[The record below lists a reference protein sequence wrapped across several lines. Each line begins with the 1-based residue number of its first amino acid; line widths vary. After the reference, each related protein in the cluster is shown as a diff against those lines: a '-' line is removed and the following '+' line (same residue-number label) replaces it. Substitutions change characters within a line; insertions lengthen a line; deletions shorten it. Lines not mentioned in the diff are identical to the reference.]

1 MSRRRSRAYLIFA
14 AAGLRERWWE
24 AAVQAAVALLT
35 VGVVG
40 AGLLTASSIPT
51 SYAATKQQLNAPDL
65 WVGTQASSAA
75 ALYAVVAQMSEVSE
89 VTPIYMVQNGVVRAG
104 GKELPVAIS
113 PLPDPPPRVGSLAI
127 AGGAWPAP
135 GGNGAV
141 LERGAADWMGVG
153 PGAQATLVG
162 GAGSVSLPLTGVVR
176 DISRASYPL
185 SSPAMVYVTSP
196 AWQAL
201 GGDAAARSALF
212 GAKVRNLSALRKTA
226 LAIRDLVPAGT
237 PISLNDGA
245 LVVEG
250 LAPLTLALEGFLV
263 LFGLFAFVAGL
274 VFIVGTTRADLIR
287 QARTLGILRATGW
300 SLPQIRRVLMVQRG
314 AAVLLGAIAGAVGAV
329 LLASWMTQ
337 QVVQLMGLG
346 AVLDAA
352 PAVLAGVGVLTV
364 LAALAAVRLAAR
376 GFGRT
381 SPATMLAAGYRQ
393 PPSRLAGSLAVARG
407 GLGPRL
413 GASLLLGRP
422 GRTSTAAVV
431 LLLGLVTV
439 VFAVIMDSTIA
450 SFGSQ
455 PANWGYA
462 YDWRVDYVKA
472 LAPADVQ
479 RALAN
484 TSGIQA
490 STGVY
495 DQSASLDGNQTDAR
509 FLTPNQ
515 DLVQFHLLAG
525 SPIHS
530 DSEVLIGAGLAAST
544 GLSPGR
550 TVQLMIGTDQT
561 AVRVVGVYRE
571 LDNLGQVMVGRDSL
585 LLRLRPQA
593 TPAYFVARLQ
603 PGADAGGVRS
613 RLEQSVAGQVV
624 VSPVTDSIAVPLGNV
639 FEAVLLILGFGLAA
653 VAGMVMFAM
662 TMILADEQAFVIG
675 ILKAIGARRRQLAAS
690 LTWAAGLL
698 ILPAVVVAVPAGILL
713 TAGLIGV
720 LSGIIG
726 GVDPVVPAGGL
737 SLAIPIALL
746 APILGF
752 VIPARA
758 ALAASPLEAIQ
769 MER

>member
-1 MSRRRSRAYLIFA
+1 MSGRRSRAYLTFA
-14 AAGLRERWWE
+14 AAAFRERWWE

-35 VGVVG
+35 VAVVG
-40 AGLLTASSIPT
+40 AGLLTASSIPA
-51 SYAATKQQLNAPDL
+51 SYAATKQQLNGPDL
-65 WVGTQASSAA
+65 WVGTEAASAP
-75 ALYAVVAQMSEVSE
+75 ALYAAVAQMSEVSE
-89 VTPIYMVQNGVVRAG
+89 LTPMYMVQNGVLRAG

-113 PLPDPPPRVGSLAI
+113 PLTDTPPRVGSLAV
-127 AGGAWPAP
+127 AGGALPAP
-135 GGNGAV
+135 GANAAV
-141 LERGAADWMGVG
+141 LERGAADWIGVG
-153 PGAQATLVG
+153 PGAQAIVVG
-162 GAGSVSLPLTGVVR
+162 GAGSLSLPLTGVVR

-185 SSPAMVYVTSP
+185 SSPAVVYVTPS

-201 GGDAAARSALF
+201 GGDSAARSALF
-212 GAKVRNLSALRKTA
+212 GAKVRHLSRLRATA
-226 LAIRDLVPAGT
+226 FAISDLVPAGV

-250 LAPLTLALEGFLV
+250 LQPLTLALEGFLV

-274 VFIVGTTRADLIR
+274 FFIAGTTRADLVR

-300 SLPQIRRVLMVQRG
+300 SLPQIRRLVMLQRG
-314 AAVLLGAIAGAVGAV
+314 GAVLLGVILGAVAAV
-329 LLASWMTQ
+329 VLAGWMTQ
-337 QVVQLMGLG
+337 QVVQLMGLSP
-346 AVLDAA
+346 ALDAA
-352 PAVLAGVGVLTV
+352 PAVLLGVGALTV

-376 GFGRT
+376 GFGQT

-393 PPSRLAGSLAVARG
+393 PPSRLAGSLAVGRG

-422 GRTSTAAVV
+422 GRTSTAAAV

-439 VFAVIMDSTIA
+439 VFTVIMESTLA

-455 PANWGYA
+455 PATWGYA

-495 DQSASLDGNQTDAR
+495 DQNATLDGNRTDAR

-525 SPIHS
+525 SPISS
-530 DSEVLIGAGLAAST
+530 DSDVLIGAGLAAST
-544 GLSPGR
+544 GLAPGR
-550 TVQLMIGTDQT
+550 SVTLQLGTDQT
-561 AVRVVGVYRE
+561 TVRVAGVYRE
-571 LDNLGQVMVGRDSL
+571 LDNLGRVMVGRDSL

-603 PGADAGGVRS
+603 PGADAGSVRS
-613 RLEQSVAGQVV
+613 RLEQSVAGLVV
-624 VSPVTDSIAVPLGNV
+624 VSPVRDSIAVPLGNV

-662 TMILADEQAFVIG
+662 TMILADEHAFVIG
-675 ILKAIGARRRQLAAS
+675 ILKAIGAHRRQLAAS

-713 TAGLIGV
+713 TAALIGV
-720 LSGIIG
+720 LSQVIG
-726 GVDPVVPAGGL
+726 GVDPVVPAGNL
-737 SLAIPIALL
+737 ALAIPIALL

-752 VIPARA
+752 AIPARA
-758 ALAASPLEAIQ
+758 ALAASPLEAIE

>member
-75 ALYAVVAQMSEVSE
+75 ALYAAVAQMSEVSE
-89 VTPIYMVQNGVVRAG
+89 VTPIYLVQNGVVRAG

-113 PLPDPPPRVGSLAI
+113 PLPDPPPRVGSLAV

-135 GGNGAV
+135 GGNAAV
-141 LERGAADWMGVG
+141 LERGAADWMGIG

-162 GAGSVSLPLTGVVR
+162 GAGSVTLPLTGVVR

-185 SSPAMVYVTSP
+185 SSPAMIYVTSS

-201 GGDAAARSALF
+201 GGDGAARSALF

-226 LAIRDLVPAGT
+226 LAIRDIVPAGT

-250 LAPLTLALEGFLV
+250 LAPLTIALEGFLV

-274 VFIVGTTRADLIR
+274 FFIVGTTRADLIR

-329 LLASWMTQ
+329 LLAGWMTQ

-381 SPATMLAAGYRQ
+381 SPATMLAAGYRK
-393 PPSRLAGSLAVARG
+393 PPSRLAGSLAVGRG

-439 VFAVIMDSTIA
+439 VFTVIMDSTIA

-495 DQSASLDGNQTDAR
+495 DQSVSLDGNRTDAR

-544 GLSPGR
+544 GLSTGR

-561 AVRVVGVYRE
+561 AVRIVGVYRE

-585 LLRLRPQA
+585 LLRLRPQS

-613 RLEQSVAGQVV
+613 RLEESVAGQVV

-698 ILPAVVVAVPAGILL
+698 MLPAVVVAVPAGILL

-720 LSGIIG
+720 LSRIIG

-737 SLAIPIALL
+737 AVAIPIALL